1 MPSESDKWGWKHVT
15 VFGRFDKGSG
25 TKRWKCNHCN
35 IRYNGSY
42 SRVRAHLLGFSG
54 VGVKSCPAIDRY
66 LRESFQTLE
75 EERIAHKKKKSSGC
89 TKPSKRIQT
98 SRPSLTCATKEDI
111 DEIVAR
117 FFYVHGLNL
126 NVVNSPYFHDM
137 AKAISTFGPG
147 YKPLSVDELSDSFL
161 TREKGRI
168 ERSLALV
175 RESWP
180 HTGSSILCFGCLES
194 MLGCFRINIFIS
206 NPRGL
211 MFLKAVDI
219 DDVDGA
225 ENVFAG
231 VLDDTVME
239 FGPGNVFQIISHL
252 GNASKLSDSDVLSK
266 FPQIF
271 LSPCTSHSICMLMG
285 EIAEMDSLK
294 PIVYC
299 AKEIEQCITTYQ
311 HFSPC
316 RFSQN
321 LKGSV
326 DPLSVKFAPS
336 FCIVQ
341 RIFELKQQ
349 LQELVV
355 SEGWKQWKI
364 SASDDILSI
373 EAAILGDDFWSSA
386 HLLLQ
391 VYEPFVRLLP
401 TLDIDK
407 LVMGDVCDWRFQ
419 ALEAVKCKDI
429 DYGIQNQ
436 LEELKENR
444 WDALFSPLHAAG
456 YILNPR
462 HFGKVPTKD
471 KIVMRGWKATL
482 ERYEL
487 ESANRLVLREQL
499 SSYWRL
505 KGSFG
510 DEDAVDCRDK
520 MDPVAWWENFGFETP
535 NLQTLA
541 LKILSQVSS
550 IAMCQKIWQEYE
562 FPGHEISNRWGVD
575 RVEDLV
581 FVRNNLRLHS
591 QRNIT
596 NSLSGQ
602 KHVSLCAS
610 SGAKTWDGAHLDQ
623 TKVTVSIHDEI
634 C

>member
-1 MPSESDKWGWKHVT
+1 MPSESDKWGWNHVT

-25 TKRWKCNHCN
+25 AKRWKCNHCN
-35 IRYNGSY
+35 LRYNGSY
-42 SRVRAHLLGFSG
+42 SRVRAHLLGS
-54 VGVKSCPAIDRY
+54 P
-66 LRESFQTLE
+66 
-75 EERIAHKKKKSSGC
+75 
-89 TKPSKRIQT
+89 PSKRIRT
-98 SRPSLTCATKEDI
+98 SRPSLTCAAKEDI
-111 DEIVAR
+111 DEKVAR

-147 YKPLSVDELSDSFL
+147 YEPLSVDELSDSFPS
-161 TREKGRI
+161 REKGRI

-175 RESWP
+175 TESWP
-180 HTGSSILCFGCLES
+180 HTGSSILCF
-194 MLGCFRINIFIS
+194 
-206 NPRGL
+206 GL

-239 FGPGNVFQIISHL
+239 FGPKNVFQIISHL

-271 LSPCTSHSICMLMG
+271 FVS
-285 EIAEMDSLK
+285 
-294 PIVYC
+294 VYF
-299 AKEIEQCITTYQ
+299 TLYM
-311 HFSPC
+311 H
-316 RFSQN
+316 
-321 LKGSV
+321 GSV

-336 FCIVQ
+336 LCIVQ

-355 SEGWKQWKI
+355 SEGWKQWKV
-364 SASDDILSI
+364 SESDNILSI

-391 VYEPFVRLLP
+391 VYQPF
-401 TLDIDK
+401 
-407 LVMGDVCDWRFQ
+407 
-419 ALEAVKCKDI
+419 ALEAIKCKDI

-436 LEELKENR
+436 LEELIENR

-462 HFGKVPTKD
+462 HFGKGQTKD
-471 KIVMRGWKATL
+471 KIVMRGWKAAL
-482 ERYEL
+482 ERDEP
-487 ESANRLVLREQL
+487 ESANR
-499 SSYWRL
+499 
-505 KGSFG
+505 G
-510 DEDAVDCRDK
+510 
-520 MDPVAWWENFGFETP
+520 
-535 NLQTLA
+535 
-541 LKILSQVSS
+541 QVST

-562 FPGHEISNRWGVD
+562 FPGHETSNRWRVD

-591 QRNIT
+591 QRNIS
-596 NSLSGQ
+596 NSLSG
-602 KHVSLCAS
+602 
-610 SGAKTWDGAHLDQ
+610 
-623 TKVTVSIHDEI
+623 
-634 C
+634 